1 MNLRPASL
9 ILWLVFPAVLA
20 GDTVYAKQPDA
31 PAPLALGDA
40 VSSALTGNPNLLAA
54 RSKWEAMQNRPA
66 QAGAPEN
73 PMFTL
78 RGMDMADGGDFPNSN
93 EKQFALEQPLTG
105 FGKGRLRRQAAEYE
119 ARAMEYE
126 YETMAL
132 ELALEVKET
141 YYGLWSA
148 RQAQEIIR
156 DETNVL
162 ARLAAVA
169 QTAYAAG
176 QASQAD
182 VIKAQTEVTML
193 APRLLDLNA
202 QIHNLESKLNVLMG
216 RAADEPFELAP
227 LPELA
232 AAAGAVDDLRG
243 FAEKNR
249 PEIKQAEAI
258 LAQARV
264 ERTRMAREALPDY
277 RLGVEYR
284 TYRDNEPD
292 MAMFMVGVELP
303 LWPGKIRAGK
313 HEADQMV
320 AAGQSAL
327 EAKRLETELDVQQAW
342 FNVQTARQTVRLYQD
357 TLIPQARNRYEASE
371 AGYRAGSVDFMDLL
385 ESERFLLETRI
396 MAVMAAGEAG
406 MQAARLDRALGAGN
420 DENSK

>member
-1 MNLRPASL
+1 MNLRPTSL
-9 ILWLVFPAVLA
+9 ILWLVFPAVFA

-31 PAPLALGDA
+31 PVPLALGDA
-40 VSSALTGNPNLLAA
+40 VSSALAGNPNLLAA
-54 RSKWEAMQNRPA
+54 RSKWEAMQSRPA

-78 RGMDMADGGDFPNSN
+78 RGMDMADGGDFPNAN

-119 ARAMEYE
+119 AQAMEYE

-141 YYGLWSA
+141 YYGLGSA
-148 RQAQEIIR
+148 RQAQEIIH

-176 QASQAD
+176 QSSQAD

-193 APRLLDLNA
+193 APRLLDLTA

-216 RAADEPFELAP
+216 RGADEPLEIAP

-232 AAAGAVDDLRG
+232 DAAGAVDDLRG
-243 FAEKNR
+243 FAGKNR
-249 PEIKQAEAI
+249 PEIKQAEAV
-258 LAQARV
+258 LAQARI

-292 MAMFMVGVELP
+292 MAMFMVSVDLP
-303 LWPGKIRAGK
+303 LWQGKIRAGK
-313 HEADQMV
+313 HETDQMV
-320 AAGQSAL
+320 AAGQAAL
-327 EAKRLETELDVQQAW
+327 EAKRLQTELDVQQAW

-357 TLIPQARNRYEASE
+357 TLIPQARSRYEASE
-371 AGYRAGSVDFMDLL
+371 AGYRAGNVDFMDLL
-385 ESERFLLETRI
+385 ESERFLLESRI

-406 MQAARLDRALGAGN
+406 MQAARLDRALGVGN
-420 DENSK
+420 DEISK